1 MTAQQVFRN
10 TLVVIFTVVTCYVL
24 FLSLNIIVIL
34 LCAIIIASALRP
46 AVVWLNKHGLSQGLA
61 ILLVYLAL
69 LIAVI
74 GLFVIV
80 LPPSIQR
87 LGGYIEDDDR
97 LAQKLTAAN
106 DWAESSLNGIFRPAT
121 PITLF
126 DDKTIPTTVHNA
138 VENAKKSIPALA
150 GDAGGLAGDLVLVLV
165 IGIYW
170 MTARDETVEFT
181 LQLFSLARRAQ
192 IREIILEIEQTLG
205 SYVRGVGLV
214 VLFVGVANFILLT
227 IFGVANAV
235 TLAFIIGLTTALP
248 IVGGF
253 IGAGMAVFLALVDR
267 PLAALLT
274 LVSFVLVQQV
284 ETHYL
289 TPRTMSNSVHISPI
303 LVIVALFIGFAV
315 GGVIGGLIA
324 VPIAGSLMVLARHLL
339 IEPKKEEV
347 VPQRIQGG
355 ILIAGQ
361 DTKLDANIPTDPRT
375 SST

>member
-10 TLVVIFTVVTCYVL
+10 TLVVVFTVVTCYVL

-46 AVVWLNKHGLSQGLA
+46 AVLWLVAHKIPQGGA
-61 ILLVYLAL
+61 ILLVYLGL
-69 LIAVI
+69 LVAIFA
-74 GLFVIV
+74 LFVIV

-87 LGGYIEDDDR
+87 LGGYIEDDNR
-97 LAQKLTAAN
+97 LAQKLILAN
-106 DWAESSLNGIFRPAT
+106 DWAENSLNNIFHPSS

-126 DDKTIPTTVHNA
+126 DDNTIPDTVHSA
-138 VENAKKSIPALA
+138 VEGVKKSVPALA
-150 GDAGGLAGDLVLVLV
+150 GDAGGLFGDIVLVLV

-170 MTARDETVEFT
+170 MTARDETVDFT
-181 LQLFSLARRAQ
+181 LQLFSLAKRGM
-192 IREIILEIEQTLG
+192 IREIIIEIEQTLG
-205 SYVRGVGLV
+205 AYVRGVGLV
-214 VLFVGVANFILLT
+214 VLFVGVANGILLT

-253 IGAGMAVFLALVDR
+253 IGAGMAAFLALVDK
-267 PLAALLT
+267 PLSALLT

-324 VPIAGSLMVLARHLL
+324 VPIAGSLMVLARHLV

-347 VPQRIQGG
+347 VPQRVQGG

-361 DTKLDANIPTDPRT
+361 DTRLDANIPADPRT
-375 SST
+375 SP

>member
-10 TLVVIFTVVTCYVL
+10 TLVVVFTVVTCYVL

-34 LCAIIIASALRP
+34 MCAIIIASALRP
-46 AVVWLNKHGLSQGLA
+46 AVLWLVAHKIPQGGA

-69 LIAVI
+69 LVSIFA
-74 GLFVIV
+74 LFVIV
-80 LPPSIQR
+80 LPPSVQR

-97 LAQKLTAAN
+97 LAQKLIAAN
-106 DWAESSLNGIFRPAT
+106 DWAASSLDSIFHPTA

-126 DDKTIPTTVHNA
+126 DDKAIPATVHSA
-138 VENAKKSIPALA
+138 IESAKKSIPALA
-150 GDAGGLAGDLVLVLV
+150 GDAGGLFGDIVLVLV

-170 MTARDETVEFT
+170 MTSRNEAVDFT
-181 LQLFSLARRAQ
+181 LQLFSMAKRST
-192 IREIILEIEQTLG
+192 IREIILAIEQTLG
-205 SYVRGVGLV
+205 GYVRGVGVV

-227 IFGVANAV
+227 IFGVQNAV
-235 TLAFIIGLTTALP
+235 TLAFIIGFTTALP

-253 IGAGMAVFLALVDR
+253 IGAGMAVFLALVDK
-267 PLAALLT
+267 PLSALLT

-324 VPIAGSLMVLARHLL
+324 VPIAGSLMVLARHL
-339 IEPKKEEV
+339 IINPKKEEV

-361 DTKLDANIPTDPRT
+361 DTKLDANIPTDPRIA
-375 SST
+375 S